1 MRWDARGLP
10 VLAETVFITV
20 GDEILSGSTEDSN
33 FSFAARELVSAGIA
47 PPHKRTSVGDAAKDI
62 IGELKRA
69 GAEAD
74 FAVVCGGLGPT
85 PDDLTAQCAGDAL
98 GLALKK
104 NAEAMRMVRAALEKR
119 GRKNLP
125 SHNKQAEIPE
135 GATLIPN
142 EKGVAPGFSL
152 RSGRAVYYFL
162 PGVPEEF
169 RAMFSGFVLPD
180 IAKRGGAGGFSLK
193 AVSVFGMPESEIA
206 RRVKAMNITGV
217 DIAYR
222 LREFEI
228 QVRVSH
234 RSDTEAVRR
243 AARRITEGLSPAAFP
258 EAGAIAEATARALAG
273 GKLTVATA
281 ESCTGGM
288 LAARLTDIAGSSA
301 YFPGG
306 VVSYSNEAKTLQL
319 GVPAETI
326 EEKGAVSEEVALAM
340 ARGARERFGADIGVG
355 ITGIAGPGGGSF
367 EKPVGTVYIAA
378 SSGKGAREEC
388 VMHKF
393 TGSRSAIRARSAAHA
408 LEMIMRLARRIA
420 GQ

>member
-1 MRWDARGLP
+1 M
-10 VLAETVFITV
+10 AETVFITV
-20 GDEILSGSTEDSN
+20 GNEILSGSTEDSN

-47 PPHKRTSVGDAAKDI
+47 PPRKRTSVGDEAKDI
-62 IGELKRA
+62 TDELKRA

-85 PDDLTAQCAGDAL
+85 PDDLTAQCAGDVL
-98 GLALKK
+98 GLALKE
-104 NAEAMRMVRAALEKR
+104 NAEAARMVRAALEKR

-142 EKGVAPGFSL
+142 GKGVAPGFSV

-180 IAKRGGAGGFSLK
+180 IVKRGGADGFSLRP
-193 AVSVFGMPESEIA
+193 VSVFGMPESEIA
-206 RRVKAMNITGV
+206 RRVEAMNITGV

-234 RSDTEAVRR
+234 RSDPEAVRR
-243 AARRITEGLSPAAFP
+243 AAQRITEELAPAAFSAP
-258 EAGAIAEATARALAG
+258 GAIAEATCRALAES
-273 GKLTVATA
+273 KLTVATA

-288 LAARLTDIAGSSA
+288 LASRLTDTAGSSA
-301 YFPGG
+301 YFLGG
-306 VVSYSNEAKTLQL
+306 AVTYSNAEKTRQL
-319 GVPAETI
+319 GVPAEMI
-326 EEKGAVSEEVALAM
+326 DEKGAVSEEVAVAM
-340 ARGARERFGADIGVG
+340 AGGARERFGADIGVG

-367 EKPVGTVYIAA
+367 EKPVGTVYIAT
-378 SSGKGAREEC
+378 SSGKEARKV
-388 VMHKF
+388 VMHRF
-393 TGSRSAIRARSAAHA
+393 TGSRSAVRARSVAHA
-408 LEMIMRLARRIA
+408 LEMVMRAALGVA